1 MNGWIDKLQAR
12 WRAWWPELAPREQRM
27 VVIAGALVLLA
38 LVWWVA
44 LAPALRT
51 LATAPAAHAELDRQL
66 QQMGALQTQA
76 RALQAQPRAN
86 REDALRALETS
97 VRQGLGPNAQMQ
109 VAGAGEGVLVT
120 LRATSAD
127 SLAQWLAQARGNA
140 RAVPREVHLT
150 RTPAGT
156 AASAA
161 PPPVR
166 APGALPP
173 SPANAL
179 ANAQANAQAA
189 AAATA
194 AADTRVRWDGTLVM
208 NLPAR

>member
-1 MNGWIDKLQAR
+1 MNAWIEALQAR
-12 WRAWWPELAPREQRM
+12 WQAWWPELAPREQRM

-51 LATAPAAHAELDRQL
+51 LASAPAAHAELDAQL
-66 QQMGALQTQA
+66 QQMAALQIQA
-76 RALQAQPRAN
+76 KALQSQPRAN

-97 VRQGLGPNAQMQ
+97 VRQGLGPNAQIQ
-109 VAGAGEGVLVT
+109 VAGAGTGEGVLVT
-120 LRATSAD
+120 LRATPAD

-150 RTPAGT
+150 RTQGGAQAPGRASGAFPSGPG
-156 AASAA
+156 AANRGAAA
-161 PPPVR
+161 P
-166 APGALPP
+166 
-173 SPANAL
+173 
-179 ANAQANAQAA
+179 
-189 AAATA
+189 A

>member
-1 MNGWIDKLQAR
+1 MNAWIEALQAR
-12 WRAWWPELAPREQRM
+12 WQSWWPELAPREQRM
-27 VVIAGALVLLA
+27 VIVAGALVAAA

-51 LATAPAAHAELDRQL
+51 LATAPAAHAELDAQL
-66 QQMGALQTQA
+66 QQMAALQIQA
-76 RALQAQPRAN
+76 KALQSQPRAN

-97 VRQGLGPNAQMQ
+97 VRQGLGPNAQIQ

-120 LRATSAD
+120 LRSTPAD
-127 SLAQWLAQARGNA
+127 GLAQWLAQARGNA

-150 RTPAGT
+150 RTQGNAPVPGRSAG
-156 AASAA
+156 SF
-161 PPPVR
+161 PSG
-166 APGALPP
+166 PGA
-173 SPANAL
+173 AN
-179 ANAQANAQAA
+179 AA
-189 AAATA
+189 AAAAAA

>member
-1 MNGWIDKLQAR
+1 MNGWIDKLQSR
-12 WRAWWPELAPREQRM
+12 WESWWPELAPREQRM

-38 LVWWVA
+38 LLWWVA

-51 LATAPAAHAELDRQL
+51 LATAPAAHAELDAQL
-66 QQMGALQTQA
+66 QRMGALQAQA

-86 REDALRALETS
+86 RDDALRALETS
-97 VRQGLGPNAQMQ
+97 VRQGLGPNAQIQ

-120 LRATSAD
+120 LRATTAD

-150 RTPAGT
+150 RTPAA
-156 AASAA
+156 AASPVAA
-161 PPPVR
+161 PPVR
-166 APGALPP
+166 APGGLPP
-173 SPANAL
+173 APANAL
-179 ANAQANAQAA
+179 ANALANAAA
-189 AAATA
+189 NAP
-194 AADTRVRWDGTLVM
+194 ADTRVRWDGTLVM

>member
-12 WRAWWPELAPREQRM
+12 WQAWWSELAPREQRM
-27 VVIAGALVLLA
+27 VIIAGTLVLLA
-38 LVWWVA
+38 LIWWVA

-66 QQMGALQTQA
+66 QQMGALQAQA

-86 REDALRALETS
+86 REDALRALESS
-97 VRQGLGPNAQMQ
+97 VQQGLGPNARIQ

-150 RTPAGT
+150 RTPGGA
-156 AASAA
+156 AA
-161 PPPVR
+161 PAAPLPVR
-166 APGALPP
+166 APGAATPA
-173 SPANAL
+173 PANPS
-179 ANAQANAQAA
+179 ANAQAN
-189 AAATA
+189 TA
-194 AADTRVRWDGTLVM
+194 ANAPNDTRVRWDGTLVM

>member
-38 LVWWVA
+38 LLWWVA

-51 LATAPAAHAELDRQL
+51 LATAPAAHAELDKQL
-66 QQMGALQTQA
+66 QQMGALQAQA

-86 REDALRALETS
+86 RDDALRALETS
-97 VRQGLGPNAQMQ
+97 VREGLGPNAQIQ

-156 AASAA
+156 ATSVSA
-161 PPPVR
+161 PPVR
-166 APGALPP
+166 APGGLPP
-173 SPANAL
+173 APANAL
-179 ANAQANAQAA
+179 ANALANAAA
-189 AAATA
+189 NAP
-194 AADTRVRWDGTLVM
+194 ADTRVRWDGTLVM